1 MTKFNLLS
9 YLSNRERGRVKF
21 KLQKSAT
28 LEYLEEKGSKPIINQ
43 PCELSGKC
51 RATFLMDFSP
61 DGTKVASTH
70 GDHTVRVSDVATGKC
85 LHILRGHPRTP
96 WCIAFHPTSNQ
107 ILASGCL
114 GGEVR
119 IWDLHGFGTEVWR
132 SKDNYEIT
140 SLTFHPTDHVLV
152 FSVTNHIYF
161 WDWSQPEPFVVCKTN
176 YEYEKIRWVKF
187 DPLGQFLYTGIA
199 NNTTVRPPSRVS
211 FISGNTHPNTV
222 PNASR
227 TQQLSNV
234 YDSLVECFQ
243 ASRRDRVLNRT
254 EAGQDPQSVSNTQHG
269 ASNHQHSPVHEEGL
283 SLARQY
289 ASHITQSSQRS
300 MQGMSQRPEIPS
312 GASNSSSSPDT
323 DMDGISSP
331 ANPVLAMQP
340 PRGASADNDV
350 SGESPPSIVSV
361 DGESSQTR
369 AVSNHPHSERVP
381 GTLIVTER
389 SPEQT
394 SPPFQSLDTSS
405 GVRIVSEAQS
415 VRGIL
420 NDQVH
425 ASTTAFAIAPEEEPA
440 EEVISLSELTSRGL
454 SEEHHLHHSSN
465 TDCDRL
471 NCPVCGNFDTTH
483 IRRVC
488 ESEMFTQLRARRRS
502 LQNSMNNVSARSAFS
517 RPYTYNRHG
526 SLVRPEIHSI
536 QDPSQLGEMHEIRRV
551 ENPNAGASNMDHV
564 SSNNSAPSN
573 TEGDARLTQV
583 GDNIDIC
590 ASIHEN
596 FATIT
601 ARIEREMNEL
611 DRRINNLR
619 NTFNESLRRLQ
630 HHRVSFLSAREGD
643 VNGRRPSFIVAR
655 HIQQAEGASSSR
667 PEDSTHSLDRGQH
680 LLETALRS
688 SRPDRTG
695 SHSHSVPREL
705 DSSHAWQS
713 LERHH
718 LHPHYSVSILDNTIN
733 RPNDPIQTAINR
745 AIADAFMG
753 RGEPAVATNIINHTY
768 RIQAWDFSRCN
779 IPDLTDTKS
788 NIVVQHCKLHN
799 DASCNL
805 SQDGTM
811 LATFVPSHRGFPDD
825 NIMAVYSLEP
835 KTRGQCLFTKS
846 FGPNAISVSLSPG
859 SGYVMVGLAAKQLSW
874 VFTPNQL
881 VAQILKLD
889 NKYAG
894 EKSMQHITDVMH
906 PCDMD
911 IRTHVSVNSAR
922 WMPGSGE
929 GIVYGTNRGDLHVCR
944 PGTKK
949 SVAGDN
955 SDDRSIRRNLM
966 HMLRMSGEQDVPRI
980 NTSTQTPGVR
990 RSASTQ
996 TDTDDSM

>member
-243 ASRRDRVLNRT
+243 ASRRDRVLNQT
-254 EAGQDPQSVSNTQHG
+254 EAGQG
-269 ASNHQHSPVHEEGL
+269 
-283 SLARQY
+283 
-289 ASHITQSSQRS
+289 
-300 MQGMSQRPEIPS
+300 
-312 GASNSSSSPDT
+312 
-323 DMDGISSP
+323 
-331 ANPVLAMQP
+331 
-340 PRGASADNDV
+340 
-350 SGESPPSIVSV
+350 
-361 DGESSQTR
+361 
-369 AVSNHPHSERVP
+369 
-381 GTLIVTER
+381 
-389 SPEQT
+389 
-394 SPPFQSLDTSS
+394 
-405 GVRIVSEAQS
+405 
-415 VRGIL
+415 
-420 NDQVH
+420 
-425 ASTTAFAIAPEEEPA
+425 
-440 EEVISLSELTSRGL
+440 
-454 SEEHHLHHSSN
+454 
-465 TDCDRL
+465 
-471 NCPVCGNFDTTH
+471 
-483 IRRVC
+483 
-488 ESEMFTQLRARRRS
+488 
-502 LQNSMNNVSARSAFS
+502 
-517 RPYTYNRHG
+517 
-526 SLVRPEIHSI
+526 
-536 QDPSQLGEMHEIRRV
+536 
-551 ENPNAGASNMDHV
+551 
-564 SSNNSAPSN
+564 
-573 TEGDARLTQV
+573 
-583 GDNIDIC
+583 
-590 ASIHEN
+590 
-596 FATIT
+596 
-601 ARIEREMNEL
+601 
-611 DRRINNLR
+611 
-619 NTFNESLRRLQ
+619 
-630 HHRVSFLSAREGD
+630 
-643 VNGRRPSFIVAR
+643 
-655 HIQQAEGASSSR
+655 
-667 PEDSTHSLDRGQH
+667 THSLDRGQH